1 MKGGADQDP
10 EENSEG
16 RTLSFKKD
24 PQMMWLGDHIVSLLL
39 ADNQHKQLLSKNY
52 ARTEH

>member
-10 EENSEG
+10 EENSED
-16 RTLSFKKD
+16 RKKD

-52 ARTEH
+52 ARTKH